1 MDLYLYILLYLFLV
15 NTYSFWLMF
24 SDKRKAIKNKYRI
37 PVKKLFKW
45 AILGGSIGS
54 ILGMETFRHKTRH
67 PTFKIGMPL
76 ILIVEGYLFVEHVL
90 PFLK

>member
-1 MDLYLYILLYLFLV
+1 MELYLYILLYLFLV

-24 SDKRKAIKNKYRI
+24 SDKRKAIKDKYRI
-37 PVKKLFKW
+37 PEKKLFRW

-54 ILGMETFRHKTRH
+54 ILGMEAFRHKTRH

-76 ILIVEGYLFVEHVL
+76 ILILEGYLFVEYVL
-90 PFLK
+90 PFLI